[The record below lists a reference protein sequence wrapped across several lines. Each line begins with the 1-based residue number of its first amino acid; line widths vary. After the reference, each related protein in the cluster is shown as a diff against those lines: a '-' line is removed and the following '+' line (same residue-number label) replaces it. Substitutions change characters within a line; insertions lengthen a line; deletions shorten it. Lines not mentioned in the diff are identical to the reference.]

1 MKVRNVMNPKQGHS
15 YNPTMKDHKAL
26 LREVVEVEEKI
37 IEDNLK
43 DMKKTRPLL
52 YAQSEK
58 LVDGEDKSEES
69 DKSQKEESS
78 ESEDSEDVDMDKPL
92 AINAQIDRTK
102 IKTQAQ
108 RNKAK
113 L

>member
-1 MKVRNVMNPKQGHS
+1 MSKEEQLYGGELEDIWGSKKEVKSKKFQTYIQNQDKNKVKVRNVMNPKQGHS

-26 LREVVEVEEKI
+26 LSEVVEVEEKI

-58 LVDGEDKSEES
+58 LVDGEG
-69 DKSQKEESS
+69 
-78 ESEDSEDVDMDKPL
+78 
-92 AINAQIDRTK
+92 
-102 IKTQAQ
+102 
-108 RNKAK
+108 
-113 L
+113 